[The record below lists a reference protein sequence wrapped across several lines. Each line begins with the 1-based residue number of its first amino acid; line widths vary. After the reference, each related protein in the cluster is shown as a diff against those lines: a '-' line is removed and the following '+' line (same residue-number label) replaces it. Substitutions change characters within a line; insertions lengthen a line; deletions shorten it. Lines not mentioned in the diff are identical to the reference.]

1 MAGTQKVRFGGGR
14 NSMEISENKAK
25 AILDNPHVSAG
36 KSVTAISGF
45 TAGGTWQAV
54 VVPAG
59 AYVYQ
64 VGLLSAGPTNGC
76 VAMDLNVGDGV
87 ATTRYFNGVTALRLG
102 DMILSG
108 QAGAVTGDM
117 VGGHYYATE
126 DTIDVLKVA
135 TGTTGTIKVLVW
147 YTFLT

>member
-1 MAGTQKVRFGGGR
+1 MAGTGKVRFGGGR
-14 NSMEISENKAK
+14 TSMEISEAKAK
-25 AILDNPHVSAG
+25 ALVDNPHVSAA
-36 KSVTAISGF
+36 KTVTESGWLHNV
-45 TAGGTWQAV
+45 TWNAV
-54 VVPAG
+54 YVPAG

-64 VGLLSAGPTNGC
+64 VGLLSVGPTNAC

-87 ATTRYFNGVTALRLG
+87 ASSRYLDGITTLAVG
-102 DMILSG
+102 DIMLSG
-108 QAGAVTGDM
+108 QTGAVTGNF

-135 TGTTGTIKVLVW
+135 SGTTGTIKVLVW